1 MALVVKVKYEN
12 TLRRFNVYVREDGN
26 PDLSLDGLRNKVC
39 DLFQLNPNM
48 QYVITYADEDNDIIT
63 MADDNDLLDALR
75 QGLNPLRIQVSPTSQ
90 NNRNMER
97 RSQSNSSTPR
107 SLSIP
112 NEHPFALNPRSI
124 CSDETLK
131 LLPES
136 VQKALIKLVEDC
148 PALTSTSG
156 VPDFLQGFIKLVAT
170 YLEPLMKSQQ
180 GISAVNGTGTNNNT
194 PSFTNDTGEQGTG
207 NVQAGSDDRA
217 GPSAPPV
224 GDIHDYVPKR
234 NMGIAENAHRVFH
247 KGIQCDSCGMHPI
260 VGPRYKSMVKDDYD
274 LCHACFCEAGNEEEY
289 TRIDR
294 ALYRPPRYSRER
306 YIHGR
311 SPFHK
316 LPFSP
321 PFSRTMPYPCPA
333 APSIGKLAGKVPGK
347 LDCRFVQDVT
357 IFDGTQLAPGT
368 PFTKIWRLRNNGTA
382 AWPNRTQLVRVG
394 GDDLGAGNSVNLEI
408 QEQGYPI
415 DEELDAA
422 IDFIAPMQPG
432 RYISYWRL
440 MAPSGQKFGQRV
452 WVLIQVETQK
462 ADILPHLMESL
473 LTLKDVD
480 QNNPS
485 QEQTEEN
492 EAGDGDVLQ
501 DNYEKPFTGDNKMN
515 LDPQGVLHTELGHFS
530 MVENPEERL
539 PLYPKVVDETMQGIN
554 ESTEVQVS
562 SSKNTEAM
570 SSALGASYSLNGK
583 SVSVSDASAGN
594 VAMPV
599 SAPFV
604 RPEVSLSLGGSAKDV
619 AGIEQNLL
627 HELEDMGFKHK
638 GLNAELLRKNNY
650 DIQKTLDDL
659 CGAAEWDP
667 ILEELQEMGF
677 HDTEMNKRL
686 LVKNEGSVKRV
697 VLDLLSAEK
706 DISSIKSHLS
716 KKAKQS

>member
-1 MALVVKVKYEN
+1 MALVVKVKYES

-26 PDLSLDGLRNKVC
+26 LDLSLDGLRTKIC

-48 QYVITYADEDNDIIT
+48 QYAITYADEDNDIIT
-63 MADDNDLLDALR
+63 MADDSDLLDALR
-75 QGLNPLRIQVSPTSQ
+75 QELNPLRLQVSLTSQ

-112 NEHPFALNPRSI
+112 NEHPFALYTRGI

-131 LLPES
+131 LLPEP
-136 VQKALIKLVEDC
+136 VQKALIKFVEDY
-148 PALTSTSG
+148 PALTFTSG
-156 VPDFLQGFIKLVAT
+156 VPDFLQGFIKLVST

-180 GISAVNGTGTNNNT
+180 DVFAVNGTATNN
-194 PSFTNDTGEQGTG
+194 SEQGTG
-207 NVQAGSDDRA
+207 NVQSGSDDRA

-224 GDIHDYVPKR
+224 GDVHDYGTKR
-234 NMGIAENAHRVFH
+234 NMGVSESTHRVFH
-247 KGIQCDSCGMHPI
+247 KGIQCDSCGMNPI
-260 VGPRYKSMVKDDYD
+260 IGPRYKSTVKDDYD
-274 LCHACFCEAGNEEEY
+274 LCHACFCEGGNEDEY

-311 SPFHK
+311 TPFHK
-316 LPFSP
+316 LPCSL
-321 PFSRTMPYPCPA
+321 PFSRTMPYPCPV

-357 IFDGTQLAPGT
+357 IFDGTQLAPAT

-382 AWPNRTQLVRVG
+382 AWPNHTQLVRVG

-422 IDFIAPMQPG
+422 IDFVAPMQPG
-432 RYISYWRL
+432 RYVSYWRL

-485 QEQTEEN
+485 QEQTKEK
-492 EAGDGDVLQ
+492 EAGDAGVFQ
-501 DNYEKPFTGDNKMN
+501 DDYEKQFTGDNKMN
-515 LDPQGVLHTELGHFS
+515 LDPQGVLHTELGRFS
-530 MVENPEERL
+530 MVENPEETL
-539 PLYPKVVDETMQGIN
+539 PLYPKVVDESMLGIN

-562 SSKNTEAM
+562 SSKSTEATL
-570 SSALGASYSLNGK
+570 SALGASSSSNGK
-583 SVSVSDASAGN
+583 LVPVNDASAGN

-599 SAPFV
+599 SAPSV
-604 RPEVSLSLGGSAKDV
+604 WSEVSLSLGGSAKDV

-627 HELEDMGFKHK
+627 RELEDMGFKHK

-677 HDTEMNKRL
+677 NDTEMNKRL